1 MDEISIKIGNRIRQ
15 IRHIQGVSQEELA
28 LAAGINRSFMGQL
41 ERGEKNATVK
51 TIEKVCIVLGVT
63 LHEFFAFEYGIPES
77 RNETNTY
84 IKISSMLKQLDDRQA
99 SQLLDIMKKITDFK
113 NS

>member
-15 IRHIQGVSQEELA
+15 IRHSKGVSQEELA
-28 LAAGINRSFMGQL
+28 LVAGINRSFMGQL

-51 TIEKVCIVLGVT
+51 TIEKICIVLEVT
-63 LHEFFAFEYGIPES
+63 LHEFFSFEQEIPNPQ
-77 RNETNTY
+77 NETQIH
-84 IKISSMLKQLDDRQA
+84 IKVSSMLKQLDDKQA
-99 SQLLDIMKKITDFK
+99 AQLLDIMKRISDFK